1 MDSTKSIKIDVE
13 AVIASKSKRLAKFAP
28 KFLINWLKRTIH
40 QDELNYL
47 LSKYAHCQGVEF
59 SKNSLADYNIKC
71 NIKYVNKD
79 SISKQG
85 RYIFVSNHP
94 LGGLDGVTLIAH
106 FGELFGNIKFV
117 VNDLLM
123 HLPVYKDIFVPVN
136 KLGSMSK
143 EYAELINKA
152 YSSDAQILYFPAGLC
167 SRLIDGKVQDLDWKP
182 NFIKQA
188 KKYNRQIVPIHF
200 SGRNSN
206 FFYRLAKIRKFLGI
220 KFNIEMLFLPDEMF
234 RQKNATFDVIVGEP
248 IKVEMLDN
256 TKSLKE
262 LSAWVRE
269 KCYSLKK
276 NEADNTT
283 SCQGTS
289 D

>member
-1 MDSTKSIKIDVE
+1 MDNDNGLKIDVE

-28 KFLINWLKRTIH
+28 KFLTNWLKRTIH
-40 QDELNYL
+40 EDELNGL
-47 LSKYAHCQGVEF
+47 FTKYANCQGVEF
-59 SKNSLADYNIKC
+59 AQRCLKDYNVKC
-71 NIKYVNKD
+71 NIRYVNKD

-94 LGGLDGVTLIAH
+94 LGGLDGIALIAH
-106 FGELFGNIKFV
+106 FGEFFGNIKFV

-123 HLPVYKDIFVPVN
+123 HVKHFSDIFVPVN
-136 KLGSMSK
+136 KHGSMSK
-143 EYAELINKA
+143 EYAELINNA
-152 YSSDAQILYFPAGLC
+152 YSSNAQILYFPAGLC

-188 KKYNRQIVPIHF
+188 QRYNREIVPIYF
-200 SGRNSN
+200 SGKNSM

-248 IKVEMLDN
+248 IRIEDLDK
-256 TKSLKE
+256 TLSPKQLSAQIREQCYRLKE
-262 LSAWVRE
+262 NETYNSASGKRI
-269 KCYSLKK
+269 
-276 NEADNTT
+276 AD
-283 SCQGTS
+283 
-289 D
+289 